1 MNRKWIWSFVLAVA
15 CLTTAPPRFGA
26 SSQRPA
32 GSPPAQTGA
41 QSDAALRKRAW
52 ALLNDAAHDKEGA
65 RRAKVIRAAGVLKP
79 EGPALDL
86 VTAAL
91 ADKDPDVRAAAATSL
106 GEMRA
111 VSAIPQLEAALSD
124 PQYTVVMAAAAALVV
139 LKNDE
144 GYEVDYEL
152 LTRERKSGEPLN
164 QQARDTMRDRNKM
177 ITLVIEQG
185 LQFAPFG
192 GYGVAA
198 WQALHTSMNVTAP
211 VRAQAALSL
220 ARDPDP
226 KSGVAL
232 LKATADKQW
241 MVRAAALKAL
251 GLRGDARIVAKLAP
265 SLDDKVDAVR
275 FAGAATIY
283 RLASAEPPPPQQQ
296 PPPKLPTHGGV

>member
-1 MNRKWIWSFVLAVA
+1 MYRMRWLSFVVVA
-15 CLTTAPPRFGA
+15 AWATIAPLRFGA
-26 SSQRPA
+26 ASQQHSGA
-32 GSPPAQTGA
+32 PPAQSVERPKADLRKFAWSLLLDGA
-41 QSDAALRKRAW
+41 Q
-52 ALLNDAAHDKEGA
+52 DKQGA
-65 RRAKVIRAAGVLKP
+65 RRAKAIRAAGVLRP
-79 EGPALDL
+79 EGQALDL

-91 ADKDPDVRAAAATSL
+91 ADKDPDVRASAAESL
-106 GEMRA
+106 GEMHA

-124 PQYTVVMAAAAALVV
+124 PQYAVVMAAAAALVV

-152 LTRERKSGEPLN
+152 LTRERKTGEPIT
-164 QQARDTMRDRNKM
+164 QQAKDTMRDRNKM

-198 WQALHTSMNVTAP
+198 WQALHTMNNTAP
-211 VRAQAALSL
+211 ARAQAALSL

-226 KSGVAL
+226 RSGVAL
-232 LKATADKQW
+232 LKATSDKQW

-251 GLRGDARIVAKLAP
+251 GLRNDARIVAKLVP
-265 SLDDKVDAVR
+265 SLDDSVEEVR

-283 RLASAEPPPPQQQ
+283 RLVSAEPLPE
-296 PPPKLPTHGGV
+296 PPPKELLHGPA

>member
-1 MNRKWIWSFVLAVA
+1 MNRKRLWSIVLAAA
-15 CLTTAPPRFGA
+15 CLTIAPPRFGA
-26 SSQRPA
+26 ASQQTTGA
-32 GSPPAQTGA
+32 PPAHSGGQTE
-41 QSDAALRKRAW
+41 AALKKRAW
-52 ALLNDAAHDKEGA
+52 EMLEGAAHDKEGA
-65 RRAKVIRAAGVLKP
+65 RRAKVIRALGVLRP
-79 EGPALDL
+79 DGPALDL

-124 PQYTVVMAAAAALVV
+124 PQYSVVMAAAASLVL

-152 LTRERKSGEPLN
+152 LTRERKSGEPLT
-164 QQARDTMRDRNKM
+164 QQAKDTMRDRNRM

-185 LQFAPFG
+185 LEFAPFG

-198 WQALHTSMNVTAP
+198 WQALHTMNNTAP

-226 KSGVAL
+226 RSAAAL
-232 LKATADKQW
+232 LKATTDKQW

-251 GLRGDARIVAKLAP
+251 GLRNDTHILAKLAP
-265 SLDDKVDAVR
+265 SLDDSVDTVR

-283 RLASAEPPPPQQQ
+283 RLASAEPPPVQQQ

>member
-1 MNRKWIWSFVLAVA
+1 MNPKRFLSFVLAAA
-15 CLTTAPPRFGA
+15 CLTTAPPHFGA
-26 SSQRPA
+26 SAQQPA
-32 GSPPAQTGA
+32 GPPTPQTGG
-41 QSDAALRKRAW
+41 QSVAALRERAW
-52 ALLNDAAHDKEGA
+52 AVLDDAAHDKEGA
-65 RRAKVIRAAGVLKP
+65 RRAKAIRAAGVLRP
-79 EGPALDL
+79 EGPALDF

-91 ADKDPDVRAAAATSL
+91 TDKDPDVRAAAATSL

-111 VSAIPQLEAALSD
+111 VSATPQLESALSD
-124 PQYTVVMAAAAALVV
+124 SEYTVVMAAAAALVV

-144 GYEVDYEL
+144 GFEVDYEL
-152 LTRERKSGEPLN
+152 LTHERKTGEPMT
-164 QQARDTMRDRNKM
+164 QQARDTMRDRNRM

-198 WQALHTSMNVTAP
+198 WQALHTMNNTAP

-226 KSGVAL
+226 KSATAL
-232 LKATADKQW
+232 LKAMADKQW

-265 SLDDKVDAVR
+265 SLDDSVDAVR

-283 RLASAEPPPPQQQ
+283 RLASAVPPPPQQQ
-296 PPPKLPTHGGV
+296 PPPKLPTHGGA

>member
-1 MNRKWIWSFVLAVA
+1 MHRMRWLSFVVVVA
-15 CLTTAPPRFGA
+15 WIAIAPPRFGA
-26 SSQRPA
+26 SSLQTA
-32 GSPPAQTGA
+32 GS
-41 QSDAALRKRAW
+41 QSAHPGEQPDSALRKRAW
-52 ALLNDAAHDKEGA
+52 AIIEAAAHDKEGA
-65 RRAKVIRAAGVLKP
+65 RRAKAIRAAGVLKS
-79 EGPALDL
+79 EGQALDL
-86 VTAAL
+86 VTGAL
-91 ADKDPDVRAAAATSL
+91 ADKDPDVRAAAAESL

-124 PQYTVVMAAAAALVV
+124 PQYSVVMAAAAALVV

-144 GYEVDYEL
+144 GFEVDYEL
-152 LTRERKSGEPLN
+152 LTRERKTGEPIT
-164 QQARDTMRDRNKM
+164 QQAKDTMRDRNKM

-198 WQALHTSMNVTAP
+198 WQALHTMNNTAP

-226 KSGVAL
+226 RSGAAL
-232 LKATADKQW
+232 LRAVSDKQW

-251 GLRGDARIVAKLAP
+251 GLRNDAHFALKLAP
-265 SLDDKVDAVR
+265 SLVDSVDAVR

-283 RLASAEPPPPQQQ
+283 SLSAAEPPPQPPPQ
-296 PPPKLPTHGGV
+296 PPPKLPTHGGS